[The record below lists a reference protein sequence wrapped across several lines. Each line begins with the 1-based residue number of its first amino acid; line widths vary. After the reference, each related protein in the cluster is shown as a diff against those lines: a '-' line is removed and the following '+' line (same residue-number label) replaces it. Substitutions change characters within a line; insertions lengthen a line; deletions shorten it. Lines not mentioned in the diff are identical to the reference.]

1 MFRKSRPTQVP
12 WKCDHCGAKYMVTIS
27 GITESNAEWPPC
39 IKCHQK
45 MVFSSKRIAIEF
57 EPMFESTDT
66 T

>member
-1 MFRKSRPTQVP
+1 
-12 WKCDHCGAKYMVTIS
+12 MVTIS